1 MQTQKQMKQIYTKL
15 LNKCSAKFRLPGI
28 MLLLI
33 LILNEA
39 NGQYFS
45 QNFDTSSTLSY
56 YFNASNPSTAQFNA
70 SSVSTGTAM
79 SIANQK
85 LRFVRSNNGAG
96 AATRTTDFIGSPNFI
111 IMTFDMTVSGSHS
124 SGTDLGRI
132 AIGYDFTANTSNENS
147 TSGGSGR
154 TFAYLHIEARGS
166 NGYRIETADDDS
178 PDQSSGSTISVTWVL
193 NNSGATQTYAQ
204 PSGGTTTI
212 GNDEVDCWIGT
223 SRFSNS
229 SDVSKTSAAL
239 EDLKITVYGG
249 TSTTIDFD
257 NFNISGLPPAVTTQ
271 PSNQTVCLGASASF
285 SSAASGSPTLQWE
298 KQISGVWTPISGQT
312 TSPLVI
318 NPTTVPDIG
327 NYRAVFTN
335 SSGSTTSNVVSLN
348 LDVPSD
354 GGAVTPDVTV
364 CYGTNSGTLN
374 LNGETGTPTNWQ
386 YSTNSGGNWTNIT
399 NTTTSQTFSNL
410 TATRWYRAVVANG
423 TCPSANSTHAVV
435 TVQPGLAQFSLTGA
449 TSYCSGGTG
458 SVIGLSG
465 SELNVDYQL
474 KLNGGNVGSPV
485 SGTGSAISF
494 GAQTAAGNY
503 TVEGTNTSTSCT
515 ELIGATLSLSITA
528 NPVVNS
534 VSAIPGSI
542 CAGANSVLAS
552 SGSSPI
558 FTQPSFTNSTSGTIT
573 DNSTTGISRT
583 VTVSGLPSDLSQV
596 QNLRI
601 TINLSHNND
610 FHLEA
615 YLIRPGGSLI
625 SSSSGSRSKTIV
637 AGQSICLVDSRGG
650 SGNNFTN
657 TVFSDAAATAI
668 GSGSSPFTG
677 TFNPEDALSTLTGD
691 PNGVWTFLVLDN
703 VSGSTGSYSSWT
715 LTVDLYNGVSY
726 SWTSNP
732 AGFTSSVQNPGSVS
746 PTVNTDYIVQIT
758 DDGTGCTASSTAS
771 VTVNPVTS
779 NTTTISACDSY
790 FWAQNGQTYTA
801 SGTYTDVV
809 GCHTEELVLT
819 ITASTLNSTTISA
832 CDSYFWAQNGQTYTA
847 SGTYTDVVGCHTE
860 ELILTVTPTT
870 SNSSNV
876 SACDSYFWA
885 QNGQTYTVSGTY
897 TDVVGCHTE
906 EIVLTITTSTLNS
919 TTVSVCDSYFW
930 AQNGQTYTTSGT
942 YTDVVG
948 CHT

>member
-1 MQTQKQMKQIYTKL
+1 MKQIYTKL

-147 TSGGSGR
+147 TGGGAGR

-771 VTVNPVTS
+771 VTVNPVTL

-801 SGTYTDVV
+801 SGTYT
-809 GCHTEELVLT
+809 
-819 ITASTLNSTTISA
+819 
-832 CDSYFWAQNGQTYTA
+832 
-847 SGTYTDVVGCHTE
+847 
-860 ELILTVTPTT
+860 
-870 SNSSNV
+870 
-876 SACDSYFWA
+876 
-885 QNGQTYTVSGTY
+885 
-897 TDVVGCHTE
+897 
-906 EIVLTITTSTLNS
+906 
-919 TTVSVCDSYFW
+919 
-930 AQNGQTYTTSGT
+930 
-942 YTDVVG
+942 
-948 CHT
+948 